1 MSSLMSALA
10 RSYKEI
16 CCPVVIDPV
25 TLLGL
30 LAAIAAAA
38 AFLRIAITMNI
49 MMRRRRKRSR
59 SSSVNI
65 LADWNDLSDVFT
77 TGLEDLEERIDKMVV
92 GENQDDNSWI
102 GSLYNKFKG
111 AYSGQDADA
120 QDEHG
125 LEGLEPP
132 NLDET
137 WGLADTNLFHEEE
150 GHNSTEHSRSPR
162 SVDDEDND
170 NNEIPDEESIV
181 KNMDLMDGFFTE
193 TNGCK
198 FQLYK
203 CIAGVVE
210 NGYHHAQ
217 KSGGVY
223 EYAQK
228 VLFKIAFNKGFGGGA
243 WNAMMTA
250 PEARKIQR
258 CFNTQDDCLTQ
269 NILLKE
275 VPEDSVKDSQQ
286 RLLINTEF
294 VENLDKSNGSEPYDP
309 ENEPDYEE

>member
-1 MSSLMSALA
+1 
-10 RSYKEI
+10 
-16 CCPVVIDPV
+16 
-25 TLLGL
+25 
-30 LAAIAAAA
+30 
-38 AFLRIAITMNI
+38 
-49 MMRRRRKRSR
+49 
-59 SSSVNI
+59 
-65 LADWNDLSDVFT
+65 
-77 TGLEDLEERIDKMVV
+77 MVV